1 MRARLVCLLITVSAC
16 DSKSDAQPEPARSA
30 APSAT
35 AERQTE
41 PPPGDCKASGKEPMK
56 LGKAQGHVYGFAV
69 DPTHVYYSS
78 WQLYGGR
85 GDLGSARK
93 DGGGA
98 RNLASLS
105 LEPRGLVADGTNVYY
120 TAGIRLMS
128 LPKDGGEQKVL
139 APTFSS
145 QSIAGDATHIYG
157 VPGDYGPYDRL
168 IRVEKKSGTTKE
180 LDVSERPESK
190 HAPFGFSAIAVDA
203 SGVYVTDSSA
213 DRVLRFGLDREKPKV
228 LATKQ
233 EKAYDIAIDA
243 ENVYF
248 TLAQKGLLMKVPK
261 AGGTPAKVGSG
272 LAVRAR
278 IAADDSA
285 IVTTVAGATDD
296 APQSLALIPLDGGAP
311 ALLTTVPRGQSI
323 EAVALDGKC
332 IYWAQRNS
340 DNHEVGIFARA
351 R

>member
-1 MRARLVCLLITVSAC
+1 MRARLLCVLLTVAAC
-16 DSKSDAQPEPARSA
+16 DSKTEAQPEPTRSA
-30 APSAT
+30 TPSAT
-35 AERQTE
+35 AEREPE
-41 PPPGDCKASGKEPMK
+41 PPPGGCKASGKEPMK
-56 LGKAQGHVYGFAV
+56 LGKALGHVYGFAV

-85 GDLGSARK
+85 GDLGGARK

-105 LEPRGLVADGTNVYY
+105 LEPRGLVADGRNVYF

-145 QSIAGDATHIYG
+145 QGIAGDASYIYG

-168 IRVEKKSGTTKE
+168 IRAAKSSGTTKE
-180 LDVSERPESK
+180 LDVSERPEAK
-190 HAPFGFSAIAVDA
+190 HAPFGYSAIAVDA

-213 DRVLRFGLDREKPKV
+213 DRVLRFGLDRQKPKV

-233 EKAYDIAIDA
+233 EKAYDIAIDD

-248 TLAQKGLLMKVPK
+248 TLAQKGQLMKVAK
-261 AGGTPAKVGSG
+261 TGGAPTKIGSG
-272 LAVRAR
+272 LAVL
-278 IAADDSA
+278 
-285 IVTTVAGATDD
+285 G
-296 APQSLALIPLDGGAP
+296 P
-311 ALLTTVPRGQSI
+311 LLTLSPRCHF
-323 EAVALDGKC
+323 L
-332 IYWAQRNS
+332 QRQLFFS
-340 DNHEVGIFARA
+340 RHAFR
-351 R
+351 